1 MTEESERAFS
11 SPGWKIVNWFSN
23 LDLDAGG
30 SEEREVVH
38 RSIANQRH
46 GMHEVNSATIIDRY
60 SGAQVCKVS
69 SVVAARWSPFHFV
82 QEKPFTRHGNRD
94 AIASDGARLLG
105 AQIFFWARVAY
116 AGLYIGGIAWA
127 RTAAWGVSMIG
138 LLIILWQL
146 L

>member
-1 MTEESERAFS
+1 MLAGDRQGMPEITGWAGRATRAHYNMLENLVLLAILVLVANVAR
-11 SPGWKIVNWFSN
+11 KSN
-23 LDLDAGG
+23 
-30 SEEREVVH
+30 
-38 RSIANQRH
+38 AN
-46 GMHEVNSATIIDRY
+46 TI
-60 SGAQVCKVS
+60 
-69 SVVAARWSPFHFV
+69 
-82 QEKPFTRHGNRD
+82 
-94 AIASDGARLLG
+94 LG

>member
-1 MTEESERAFS
+1 MAGDLTYLVWSAILTVVMMLIAVAGTCQQVGLPMLAGDRQGMPEITGWAGRATRAHQNMLENLVLLAILVLVANVAR
-11 SPGWKIVNWFSN
+11 KSN
-23 LDLDAGG
+23 
-30 SEEREVVH
+30 
-38 RSIANQRH
+38 AN
-46 GMHEVNSATIIDRY
+46 TI
-60 SGAQVCKVS
+60 
-69 SVVAARWSPFHFV
+69 
-82 QEKPFTRHGNRD
+82 
-94 AIASDGARLLG
+94 LG

>member
-1 MTEESERAFS
+1 MAGDLAYLVWSAILTVVMMLIAVAGTCQQVGLPMLAGDRQGMPEITGWAGRAMRAHYNMLENLVLLAILVLVANVAR
-11 SPGWKIVNWFSN
+11 KSN
-23 LDLDAGG
+23 
-30 SEEREVVH
+30 
-38 RSIANQRH
+38 AN
-46 GMHEVNSATIIDRY
+46 TI
-60 SGAQVCKVS
+60 
-69 SVVAARWSPFHFV
+69 
-82 QEKPFTRHGNRD
+82 
-94 AIASDGARLLG
+94 LG

>member
-1 MTEESERAFS
+1 MAGDLAYLVWSAILTVVMMLIAVAGTCQQVGLPMLAGDRQGMPEITGWTGRATRAHHNMLENLVLLAILVLVANVAR
-11 SPGWKIVNWFSN
+11 KSN
-23 LDLDAGG
+23 
-30 SEEREVVH
+30 
-38 RSIANQRH
+38 AN
-46 GMHEVNSATIIDRY
+46 TI
-60 SGAQVCKVS
+60 
-69 SVVAARWSPFHFV
+69 
-82 QEKPFTRHGNRD
+82 
-94 AIASDGARLLG
+94 LG